1 MGKRASPGRHHVTA
15 GTSSSVASGNG
26 NLHVASRE
34 RAVAKILKAAE
45 IVFGRRGFDG
55 ATTAEIAKEAGV
67 AKATLHYYFKT
78 KEDLYAGVL
87 DRILVI
93 WAEALNEIRADV
105 EPGDAL
111 RRYIARKM
119 QYSRELPE
127 LTRLWTLEVL
137 SGARRIEP
145 FLGDRCRKIIE
156 EKSTVVRHWIG
167 AGKMDP
173 IDPPHLFF
181 MIWAATQTYAESE
194 AQISLILDKEALGD
208 DVLKR
213 ATETISHII
222 LQGLGLGDNRAQK
235 TAKTL
240 SKNPIRKTEL

>member
-1 MGKRASPGRHHVTA
+1 MGERASADKRPVKPSLPGSAALR
-15 GTSSSVASGNG
+15 NG

-55 ATTAEIAKEAGV
+55 ATTAEIAREAGV
-67 AKATLHYYFKT
+67 AKATVHYYFKT
-78 KEDLYAGVL
+78 KEELHAGVL

-93 WAEALNEIRADV
+93 WAEALNEIRDDV
-105 EPGDAL
+105 EPAEAL

-119 QYSRELPE
+119 RYSRDLPE
-127 LTRLWTLEVL
+127 LTRLWTMEVL
-137 SGARRIEP
+137 SGAKRIEP
-145 FLGDRCRKIIE
+145 FLSDRCRKIIA
-156 EKSTVVRHWIG
+156 EKSTVVRHWID

-194 AQISLILDKEALGD
+194 AQISMILDKDALGE
-208 DVLKR
+208 DVLAR
-213 ATETISHII
+213 ATETISHI
-222 LQGLGLGDNRAQK
+222 LLKGLGLR
-235 TAKTL
+235 
-240 SKNPIRKTEL
+240 

>member
-1 MGKRASPGRHHVTA
+1 MGERASADKHPAMARVPVSA
-15 GTSSSVASGNG
+15 ALRNG
-26 NLHVASRE
+26 NLHIASRE
-34 RAVAKILKAAE
+34 RAMAKILKAAE

-55 ATTAEIAKEAGV
+55 ATTAEIAKVAGV
-67 AKATLHYYFKT
+67 AKATVHYYFKT
-78 KEDLYAGVL
+78 KEELYAGVL

-93 WAEALNEIRADV
+93 WAEALNEISADV
-105 EPGDAL
+105 EPAEAL

-119 QYSRELPE
+119 RYSRELPE
-127 LTRLWTLEVL
+127 LTRLWTIEVL
-137 SGARRIEP
+137 SGAKRIEL
-145 FLGDRCRKIIE
+145 FLSDRCRKIIE
-156 EKSTVVRHWIG
+156 EKSAVVRHWID

-194 AQISLILDKEALGD
+194 AQISMILGKDALND

-222 LQGLGLGDNRAQK
+222 LKGLGLR
-235 TAKTL
+235 
-240 SKNPIRKTEL
+240 